1 MICSVNTPGQQ
12 KYYQSSIITHLP
24 PLLTLA
30 NDEKKLTIL
39 HSYTLK
45 YDICKPQFV
54 LCIVRIYLPWSLPL
68 QPQQNYY
75 KLSKCRDGQVKKYRN
90 NVGMG
95 VPIPTLSNIPKLHP
109 YIILFPHVMSSVTVI

>member
-45 YDICKPQFV
+45 YDIRKPQFV

-68 QPQQNYY
+68 QPQQNY
-75 KLSKCRDGQVKKYRN
+75 Q
-90 NVGMG
+90 NVEMAR
-95 VPIPTLSNIPKLHP
+95 
-109 YIILFPHVMSSVTVI
+109 